1 MNSFRDS
8 GEKKPNRFFSLRAQ
22 ESRNEGAAD
31 AEAALRGALKPYG
44 LEAYA
49 DRRKNGD
56 VQDGQDVFRK
66 IFLGIELD
74 GDAPETEVDD
84 SGASRALFAERGISV
99 GARHRNALGLTLNC
113 VRAGRRRLGRSG
125 RFRGSGRRSFGFGL
139 GALRRTSRFN
149 GNRRRRRRCGAL
161 WS

>member
-8 GEKKPNRFFSLRAQ
+8 GEKKPNRFLSLRAQ

-56 VQDGQDVFRK
+56 VQYGHEVFRK
-66 IFLGIELD
+66 IFLGVKFD
-74 GDAPETEVDD
+74 GDASETEIENT
-84 SGASRALFAERGISV
+84 GATCALFAECGIGV
-99 GARHRNALGLTLNC
+99 GTGHGDALRFALNC
-113 VRAGRRRLGRSG
+113 IGAGR
-125 RFRGSGRRSFGFGL
+125 GSL
-139 GALRRTSRFN
+139 
-149 GNRRRRRRCGAL
+149 
-161 WS
+161 